1 LWGSQSWPQP
11 PFRRLAQPGPEKVE
25 KEMTMKPIFA
35 LTGMM
40 LAVCALA
47 CAQDDAGRI
56 VVPARNTSQPR
67 VVVASSSNGSITV
80 KTYAGKEV
88 IVESGDRKPRD
99 RDRNV
104 PDGMHRID
112 IPERGLVVEEADNTI
127 TIQDHTP
134 GGTHITITVPPDTS
148 LKLSSHNGSLY
159 AEGVHG
165 EIDAECQNGGIKLVN
180 VSGAVLADSHN
191 GGINVTLDHVDTSKP
206 SAFSSVNG
214 AIDVTLPADLK
225 ANLKMRSSQGS
236 IYSDF
241 DMNVT
246 TGRATTQKNN
256 TSDGKFRLEFDRTI
270 LAAINGGGTEM
281 TFTTVNG
288 SILIRKKK

>member
-1 LWGSQSWPQP
+1 VGQP
-11 PFRRLAQPGPEKVE
+11 ILAAAAFQAARSGWKLPK
-25 KEMTMKPIFA
+25 KDTTMKRLLA
-35 LTGMM
+35 LTGMI

-56 VVPARNTSQPR
+56 VVPARNSSQPR
-67 VVVASSSNGSITV
+67 VVVASSNNGSITV
-80 KTYAGKEV
+80 KTYEGKEV
-88 IVESGDRKPRD
+88 IVESGDRS
-99 RDRNV
+99 RNRSRGAA

-112 IPERGLVVEEADNTI
+112 VPERGLVVEEQDNTI
-127 TIQDHTP
+127 TIQDHTA

-148 LKLSSHNGSLY
+148 LKLSSHNGSIY

-180 VSGAVLADSHN
+180 VSGTVLADSHN
-191 GGINVTLDHVDTSKP
+191 GGINVVMDRVDTSKP

-214 AIDVTLPADLK
+214 TIDVTLPADLK

-236 IYSDF
+236 IFSDF

-246 TGRATTQKNN
+246 SGRATTQKNN
-256 TSDGKFRLEFDRTI
+256 TSDGKFRVEFDRTV
-270 LAAINGGGTEM
+270 LATINGGGTEM

-288 SILIRKKK
+288 SILVRKKK

>member
-1 LWGSQSWPQP
+1 
-11 PFRRLAQPGPEKVE
+11 
-25 KEMTMKPIFA
+25 MKRTFA
-35 LTGMM
+35 LTGTM
-40 LAVCALA
+40 LAACARA
-47 CAQDDAGRI
+47 CAQDDAGRV
-56 VVPARNTSQPR
+56 VVPARNSSRPR
-67 VVVASSSNGSITV
+67 VVVASSNNGSITV
-80 KTYAGKEV
+80 KTYDGKDV
-88 IVESGDRKPRD
+88 IVETGNSDRS
-99 RDRNV
+99 RNRGRNGA

-112 IPERGLVVEEADNTI
+112 VPERGLVVEDDDNTI

-165 EIDAECQNGGIKLVN
+165 EIDADCHNGGIKLVN
-180 VSGAVLADSHN
+180 VSGTVVADSQN
-191 GGINVTLDHVDTSKP
+191 GGINVTMDRVDAGKP

-214 AIDVTLPADLK
+214 TIDVTLPADLK

-246 TGRATTQKNN
+246 SGRATTQKNN
-256 TSDGKFRLEFDRTI
+256 TSDGKFRVEFDRTV
-270 LAAINGGGTEM
+270 LATVNGGGTDM
-281 TFTTVNG
+281 TFNTVNG

>member
-1 LWGSQSWPQP
+1 
-11 PFRRLAQPGPEKVE
+11 
-25 KEMTMKPIFA
+25 
-35 LTGMM
+35 MM

-56 VVPARNTSQPR
+56 VVPARNSSQPR
-67 VVVASSSNGSITV
+67 VVVASSNNGSITV
-80 KTYAGKEV
+80 KTYDGKEV
-88 IVESGDRKPRD
+88 IVESGDGHT
-99 RDRNV
+99 RNRNRGGV

-112 IPERGLVVEEADNTI
+112 VPERGLVVEEQDNTI
-127 TIQDHTP
+127 TIQDHTS

-148 LKLSSHNGSLY
+148 LKLSSHNGSIY

-180 VSGAVLADSHN
+180 VSGTVLADSHN
-191 GGINVTLDHVDTSKP
+191 GGINVVMDRVDTGKP

-214 AIDVTLPADLK
+214 TIDVTLPADLK

-236 IYSDF
+236 IFSDF

-246 TGRATTQKNN
+246 SGRATTQKNN
-256 TSDGKFRLEFDRTI
+256 TSDGKFRVEFDRTV
-270 LAAINGGGTEM
+270 LATINGGGTEM

-288 SILIRKKK
+288 SILVRKKK

>member
-1 LWGSQSWPQP
+1 
-11 PFRRLAQPGPEKVE
+11 
-25 KEMTMKPIFA
+25 MKRTSA
-35 LTGMM
+35 LTGMI
-40 LAVCALA
+40 LAVSALA
-47 CAQDDAGRI
+47 CAQDNAGRI

-67 VVVASSSNGSITV
+67 VVVASSNNGSITV
-80 KTYAGKEV
+80 KTYDGKEV
-88 IVESGDRKPRD
+88 IVESGDKSLN

-112 IPERGLVVEEADNTI
+112 LPEKGLIVEEADNTI
-127 TIQDHTP
+127 TVQDHTP

-148 LKLSSHNGSLY
+148 LKLSSHNGSIS

-165 EIDAECQNGGIKLVN
+165 EIDVECHNGGIKLAN

-191 GGINVTLDHVDTSKP
+191 GGIVVTMDHVDTAKP
-206 SAFSSVNG
+206 SAFSSING
-214 AIDVTLPADLK
+214 TIDVTLPADLK

-236 IYSDF
+236 IFSDF

-246 TGRATTQKNN
+246 SGRATTQKNN
-256 TSDGKFRLEFDRTI
+256 TSDGKYRVEFDRTI

-288 SILIRKKK
+288 SVLIRKKK

>member
-1 LWGSQSWPQP
+1 MK
-11 PFRRLAQPGPEKVE
+11 RLFP
-25 KEMTMKPIFA
+25 

-47 CAQDDAGRI
+47 CAQDAGRI
-56 VVPARNTSQPR
+56 VVPARNSSQPR
-67 VVVASSSNGSITV
+67 VVVASSNNGSITV

-88 IVESGDRKPRD
+88 IVESGDGRS
-99 RDRNV
+99 RDRNRDRGV

-112 IPERGLVVEEADNTI
+112 VPERGLVVEEQDNTI

-148 LKLSSHNGSLY
+148 LKLSSHNGSIY

-180 VSGAVLADSHN
+180 VSGTVLADSHN
-191 GGINVTLDHVDTSKP
+191 GAINVVMDHVDTGKP

-214 AIDVTLPADLK
+214 TIDVTLPADLK

-236 IYSDF
+236 IFSDF

-246 TGRATTQKNN
+246 SGRATTQKNN
-256 TSDGKFRLEFDRTI
+256 TSDGKFRVDFDRTV
-270 LAAINGGGTEM
+270 LATINGGGTEM

-288 SILIRKKK
+288 SILVRKKK

>member
-1 LWGSQSWPQP
+1 M
-11 PFRRLAQPGPEKVE
+11 RR
-25 KEMTMKPIFA
+25 TFA
-35 LTGMM
+35 LMGMM

-47 CAQDDAGRI
+47 CAQADGRV
-56 VVPARNTSQPR
+56 VVPARNSSRPR
-67 VVVASSSNGSITV
+67 VVIASSNNGSITV
-80 KTYAGKEV
+80 KTYDGKDV
-88 IVESGDRKPRD
+88 IVESGDGRT
-99 RDRNV
+99 RNRTRGGA
-104 PDGMHRID
+104 PDGMRRID
-112 IPERGLVVEEADNTI
+112 IPDRGLVVEEEDNTI
-127 TIQDHTP
+127 TVQDHTP

-148 LKLSSHNGSLY
+148 LKLSSHNGPLY

-180 VSGAVLADSHN
+180 VSGTVLADSHN
-191 GGINVTLDHVDTSKP
+191 GGINVVMDRVDAGKP

-214 AIDVTLPADLK
+214 TIDVTLPADLK
-225 ANLKMRSSQGS
+225 ASLKMRSSQGS

-246 TGRATTQKNN
+246 SGRATTQKNN
-256 TSDGKFRLEFDRTI
+256 TSDGKFRVAFDRTI
-270 LAAINGGGTEM
+270 VATVNSGGTEM

>member
-1 LWGSQSWPQP
+1 
-11 PFRRLAQPGPEKVE
+11 
-25 KEMTMKPIFA
+25 MKRTFA

-56 VVPARNTSQPR
+56 VVPARNSSQPR
-67 VVVASSSNGSITV
+67 VVVASSNNGSITV
-80 KTYAGKEV
+80 KTYDGKEV
-88 IVESGDRKPRD
+88 IVESGSSEG
-99 RDRNV
+99 RNRNRGGV

-112 IPERGLVVEEADNTI
+112 VPERGLVVEEQDNTI
-127 TIQDHTP
+127 TIQDRTP

-180 VSGAVLADSHN
+180 VAGTVLADSHN
-191 GGINVTLDHVDTSKP
+191 GGINVVMDRVDTGKP

-236 IYSDF
+236 IFSDF

-246 TGRATTQKNN
+246 SGRATTQKNN
-256 TSDGKFRLEFDRTI
+256 TSDGKFRVEFDRTV
-270 LAAINGGGTEM
+270 LATINGGGTEM